1 MPLLHFYGDNGH
13 SKGAVIW
20 FSCHGKASQGDW
32 PQIKKFLAD
41 GFEVF
46 SFDFRGMGETGMK
59 FRVDSSSAPSPNGFD
74 EAYVD
79 PLGSVMADYIYNS
92 LLTGRPY
99 FLQMMDDLKIVELF
113 IHSLNS
119 KFPREPLTLDA
130 TGDAYSVAVRFK
142 ELDPEVLI
150 LKQESTRVLNWS
162 ALVAQGQEQWPIVFL
177 MPSGALMTTE

>member
-1 MPLLHFYGDNGH
+1 
-13 SKGAVIW
+13 
-20 FSCHGKASQGDW
+20 
-32 PQIKKFLAD
+32 
-41 GFEVF
+41 
-46 SFDFRGMGETGMK
+46 MGETGMK